1 MWNLSYVDSKK
12 LNLVQTNQK
21 NFFEEDLVMDN
32 AFVIVGLNK

>member
-21 NFFEEDLVMDN
+21 IFFEEDLVMDN